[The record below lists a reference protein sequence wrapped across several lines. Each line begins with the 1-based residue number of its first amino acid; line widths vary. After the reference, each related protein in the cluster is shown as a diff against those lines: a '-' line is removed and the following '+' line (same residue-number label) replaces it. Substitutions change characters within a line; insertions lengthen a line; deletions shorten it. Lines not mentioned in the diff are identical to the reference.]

1 MKPWR
6 SILLVLAAGAALI
19 LAAVGTW
26 ASVQIPISLM
36 RQQGQ
41 WQQIE
46 ATHEALPLPAGARL
60 TSRRVETP
68 GVYSL
73 ICISGRL
80 ECPYDDRQ
88 YDAVELSA
96 GQLRQMLS
104 TVTGRSGG
112 DDAVGR
118 WFGLYDQAKM
128 ANGQINYEK
137 LERLQA
143 EFRTRNPGIDA
154 KVGGEFDCTFTGP
167 EGPYKAHLKI
177 TSVDGEKVGFDIK
190 TSRA

>member
-26 ASVQIPISLM
+26 ASVQIPVSLM

-73 ICISGRL
+73 ICTSGRL
-80 ECPYDDRQ
+80 KCPYDDRR
-88 YDAVELSA
+88 YHAAGLST
-96 GQLRQMLS
+96 GELRQMLAA
-104 TVTGRSGG
+104 VTGRSGG
-112 DDAVGR
+112 FCLKRVRTTECKDEVPAGMGTVEVHIISGR
-118 WFGLYDQAKM
+118 TY
-128 ANGQINYEK
+128 
-137 LERLQA
+137 
-143 EFRTRNPGIDA
+143 PG
-154 KVGGEFDCTFTGP
+154 GP
-167 EGPYKAHLKI
+167 KPFLVVEVNAQTP
-177 TSVDGEKVGFDIK
+177 
-190 TSRA
+190 